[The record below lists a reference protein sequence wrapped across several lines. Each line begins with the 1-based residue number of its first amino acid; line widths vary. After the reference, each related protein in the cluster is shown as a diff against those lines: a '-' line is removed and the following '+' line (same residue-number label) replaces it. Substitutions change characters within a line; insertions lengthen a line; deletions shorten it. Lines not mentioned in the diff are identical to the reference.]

1 MVSNKHVTVALNFD
15 NTGYNS
21 LVSILSNDDEVNQGR
36 EMLEEAGLLHESSH
50 YPNYYANF
58 VISDIK
64 VINKCKKH
72 HKHAYREKL
81 SRMKPFSLKG
91 ISEGKNFF

>member
-1 MVSNKHVTVALNFD
+1 MNREQLFILVRWWAISMTVALNFD

-64 VINKCKKH
+64 VINKCKNAS
-72 HKHAYREKL
+72 HAC
-81 SRMKPFSLKG
+81 
-91 ISEGKNFF
+91 I